1 MEVRFKPLEYNM
13 LKGTIGEHIAR
24 SFIRNHL
31 ASKLIKEEGWDHVLL
46 KHNDFKKHAWTW
58 NTKLFSYEK
67 FREDFIAHG
76 FCADIKLLSK
86 YAITAGVLTKN
97 HCSPDGLLL
106 KMRETGNI
114 KKVKVKK
121 WPPFAKLKIKLSS
134 KSRDAIKLRPVT
146 GDLEVIEIKCGR
158 KAKLMNKQRETY
170 NALIAKGIPL
180 RMIKVRIVSFDLNR
194 FLAEEHKYE
203 RFL

>member
-1 MEVRFKPLEYNM
+1 MEVRFRPLEYNT

-46 KHNDFKKHAWTW
+46 SNNDFKKHAWTW
-58 NTKLFSYEK
+58 NTKLFSYDK
-67 FREDFIAHG
+67 FRKDFITHG
-76 FCADIKLLSK
+76 FYAEVKLLSK
-86 YAITAGVLTKN
+86 YAMTAGVLAKN
-97 HCSPDGLLL
+97 HCTPDGLLL
-106 KMRETGNI
+106 KMRETG
-114 KKVKVKK
+114 KTKRLKVQNYPSNARLKV
-121 WPPFAKLKIKLSS
+121 KLSS
-134 KSRDAIKLRPVT
+134 KSGEALELLSVT

-158 KAKLMNKQRETY
+158 KAKLMNKQKETY

-180 RMIKVRIVSFDLNR
+180 RMIRIKIVSFDLNR